1 MQLEPYISPRKT
13 ESRIKKKNALIKCYA
28 TRSQELDLCRE
39 NSQETAQFQTE

>member
-28 TRSQELDLCRE
+28 TRSQELDLRRA
-39 NSQETAQFQTE
+39 NSQELAQFQIE

>member
-28 TRSQELDLCRE
+28 TRSQELDLCRA